1 MHNPQLPDWIDIETH
16 RVSASY
22 HVVDQI
28 GVTPI
33 GITGH
38 KLTAIVD
45 DLITFLGSLEEHSD
59 DYELTS
65 VIHHGDDDSALEIVI
80 TSISDAA
87 VATVYAVQN

>member
-1 MHNPQLPDWIDIETH
+1 MHNPKLPDWIDIETH

-22 HVVDQI
+22 QAADQT
-28 GVTPI
+28 VATPI

-65 VIHHGDDDSALEIVI
+65 VIHHGANDSALEIVI

-87 VATVYAVQN
+87 VATVHAVQN

>member
-1 MHNPQLPDWIDIETH
+1 MHDPQLPDWIDIETH

-45 DLITFLGSLEEHSD
+45 DLITFLGS
-59 DYELTS
+59 
-65 VIHHGDDDSALEIVI
+65 I
-80 TSISDAA
+80 
-87 VATVYAVQN
+87 